1 MGDSAM
7 NIAER
12 IMEMKDNLQESKE
25 EQIAIRSKVDTLLA
39 QLKKEFGCG
48 SIEEAEEKLTEF
60 DSQLQT
66 NQKQLE
72 KAVTK
77 FEEAYPFV

>member
-1 MGDSAM
+1 M

-25 EQIAIRSKVDTLLA
+25 EQIAIRSKVDTLIE
-39 QLKKEFGCG
+39 QLKKEFGCTT
-48 SIEEAEEKLTEF
+48 IEEAEEKLAEF
-60 DSQLQT
+60 DKELQA

-72 KAVTK
+72 KAVSK

>member
-1 MGDSAM
+1 M

-48 SIEEAEEKLTEF
+48 SIEEAEEKLAEF
-60 DSQLQT
+60 DTQLQT